1 MDSSVSPKDENLIS
15 ARVPSHFNW
24 PLIVLLLSRECVVFL
39 SFKHRQCIRFVGKT
53 GTVTCRTKAC
63 HGAGWPTLVLN
74 YDVDRTK
81 VTPVLHMQ
89 EVAGPGLV

>member
-1 MDSSVSPKDENLIS
+1 MLYNKELCSTAILVVIL
-15 ARVPSHFNW
+15 
-24 PLIVLLLSRECVVFL
+24 LLLSRECVVFL
-39 SFKHRQCIRFVGKT
+39 SFKHCQCIRFVGKI
-53 GTVTCRTKAC
+53 GTVTCRTAC
-63 HGAGWPTLVLN
+63 HGAEWQTLVLN

>member
-1 MDSSVSPKDENLIS
+1 V
-15 ARVPSHFNW
+15 
-24 PLIVLLLSRECVVFL
+24 LLSREYVVFL
-39 SFKHRQCIRFVGKT
+39 SFKHCQCIRYVRKM
-53 GTVTCRTKAC
+53 GTVTYRTKAC
-63 HGAGWPTLVLN
+63 HGAEWPTLVLN